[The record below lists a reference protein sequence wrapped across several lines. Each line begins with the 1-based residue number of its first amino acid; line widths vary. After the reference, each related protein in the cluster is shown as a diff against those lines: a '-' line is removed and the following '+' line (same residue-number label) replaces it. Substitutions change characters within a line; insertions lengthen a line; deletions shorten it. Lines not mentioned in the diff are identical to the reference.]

1 MKVSKYIKAHK
12 DILIEY
18 IYDDGNNI
26 SESYKILMNSR
37 DNTNSFVSGD
47 LSSTK
52 NTEDNQLFVLDR
64 ITRFFGKVN
73 PKDYSFL
80 QFKDYPSGFPIRFD
94 KIRIHLPVNYTFGE
108 YLGCYIRAYSYD
120 KNNSVEY
127 TLSNFY
133 FDNSDVNDLGLLSY
147 SSPPLRF
154 QDKLWGKSI
163 DIEIPSIYSVSRQ
176 MSGTSPKKNSLN
188 GNLTNGFGFSQTAP
202 IFIDF
207 SFISTKKTVNG
218 LVGYYVNDPY
228 KISFPQTPEFENLGV
243 KIEHSTNGDFFE
255 IYGIFNGNIAEFK
268 TFIENARLGG
278 RRYYVEYN
286 ITLFEQ
292 NIRGKTIKITVTD
305 NFNEKVEYRPIIK
318 FSTTTAVVDVEM
330 RMIDS
335 VDSSMIYR
343 RASYGMLQDEVAK
356 YSSSMTKIN
365 LTNANKPKIYSLKN
379 FTGLNLSGL
388 GGGGVGGLIPGSN
401 ITTVVQPVNVDRTVL
416 VDKFNLIAK
425 SDNVSIGSN
434 VFYGIGKLKIIL
446 QPFDNLVKF
455 TIAKDVSVEQVPGT
469 NPQGNLAYNVTPEY
483 LDMTNM
489 GEISFVIKNTIL
501 KFETGLYVESNSINL
516 SLGQVVFRIPESS
529 MRDIKSIF
537 ESGATVFYITSR
549 LNSVSTVV
557 YSGLYDIFD
566 SLANIELIKLLQKE
580 AENEVL
586 SVAVSN
592 PLIDGYS
599 QNQAIV
605 YRIRNS
611 TSTSTPSATQ
621 SNGVS
626 NSSNQSSVTINGV
639 NYAITTNS
647 SLVIDGYEWTV
658 TQIRSLLGLDAN
670 PISLTIITSSL
681 YSSGQFLDNLVSLS
695 NKLQTKFLTTPE
707 LRTQYEQTV
716 SNFKNNAG

>member
-1 MKVSKYIKAHK
+1 MRVSKYIKAHR

-18 IYDDGNNI
+18 VYDDGNNI
-26 SESYKILMNSR
+26 SESYKILLNSR

-52 NTEDNQLFVLDR
+52 NTKENQLFVLDR

-73 PKDYSFL
+73 PSDYSFL
-80 QFKDYPSGFPIRFD
+80 QYKDYPSGFPIRFD

-108 YLGCYIRAYSYD
+108 YLGCYLRVYSYD

-133 FDNSDVNDLGLLSY
+133 FDNSDVEQIGLLSY

-154 QDKLWGKSI
+154 QEKLWGKSI
-163 DIEIPSIYSVSRQ
+163 DVEIPSMYSISRQ

-188 GNLTNGFGFSQTAP
+188 SNLTNGFGLSQTAP
-202 IFIDF
+202 VFIDF
-207 SFISTKKTVNG
+207 SFITSKKTVNG
-218 LVGYYVNDPY
+218 LIGYYVNDPY

-243 KIEHSTNGDFFE
+243 KIEHSRNGDFFE

-268 TFIENARLGG
+268 TFIDNARLGG

-292 NIRGKTIKITVTD
+292 NIRGKTIKVTVTE

-335 VDSSMIYR
+335 VDNSMIYR

-388 GGGGVGGLIPGSN
+388 GGGTSVIPGSSL
-401 ITTVVQPVNVDRTVL
+401 TTIVQPVNVDRAVL
-416 VDKFNLIAK
+416 VDKFNLIAR
-425 SDNVSIGSN
+425 SDNVSVGTN

-446 QPFDNLVKF
+446 QPFDNLMKF
-455 TIAKDVSVEQVPGT
+455 TIAKDVSVEQVPGV
-469 NPQGNLAYNVTPEY
+469 NPQGNLAFNVSPEY

-489 GEISFVIKNTIL
+489 GEISFVIKNSIL

-516 SLGQVVFRIPESS
+516 SMGMVVFRIPENN
-529 MRDIKSIF
+529 MRDIKTIF
-537 ESGATVFYITSR
+537 ESGQTVFYIISR

-566 SLANIELIKLLQKE
+566 SEANIEAIKLLQKE

-592 PLIDGYS
+592 PLIDAYS
-599 QNQAIV
+599 QNKAIV
-605 YRIRNS
+605 YRIRS
-611 TSTSTPSATQ
+611 TTTTTTPSATQ
-621 SNGVS
+621 SNTVVNSSIPSTVKINGITYTITS
-626 NSSNQSSVTINGV
+626 NSSLT
-639 NYAITTNS
+639 
-647 SLVIDGYEWTV
+647 IDGYEWTV
-658 TQIRSLLGLDAN
+658 TQINEVLGLTTN
-670 PISLTIITSSL
+670 PIRLTIITSSL
-681 YSSGQFLDNLVSLS
+681 YTSGQFLDNLVSLS
-695 NKLQTKFLTTPE
+695 NKLETKFLTTPE
-707 LRTQYEQTV
+707 MRTQYEQTV
-716 SNFKNNAG
+716 ANFKNNAG